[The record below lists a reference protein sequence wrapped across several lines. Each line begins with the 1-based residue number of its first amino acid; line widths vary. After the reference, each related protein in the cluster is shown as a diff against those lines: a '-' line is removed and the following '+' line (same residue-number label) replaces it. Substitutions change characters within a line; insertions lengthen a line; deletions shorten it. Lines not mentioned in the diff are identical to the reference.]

1 MIALD
6 NVSVSFGGFDL
17 LKDINFLINT
27 DDRIGLIG
35 RNGAGKT
42 TILKLIAGIMEPTGG
57 KVTLP
62 KETTIGYLPQQL
74 NLSDTNTLFN
84 EAVKAFEE
92 IITVEKVISGLNHE
106 ITLYHDYHSSE
117 YLRKLDH
124 LTEMN
129 ERYSILGGDTYRAE
143 TEQTLT
149 GLGFERCDFD
159 RPTSEFSGGWR
170 MRVELAKLLLR
181 KPDIILLDEPTNHLD
196 IESIQWLENFLKSY
210 RGAVVLVAHDKAF
223 LDSVCNRTIEI
234 SLGRIKDQ
242 RMNYSEF
249 MKWKEEQREIQS
261 AAYRNQQKMIEDTEK
276 FIERFR
282 YKATKAIQVQS
293 RIKQLEKLERIEVED
308 YEKSDLKIHFP
319 PVPHS
324 GKVVIEAK
332 NITKSYGDHLVL
344 GNIDFSIERGEKVAF
359 IGRNGE
365 GKTTLVKIILQ
376 QLEHEGNVKTGH
388 NVKTGYFAQNQAEF
402 LNEELTVLETID
414 EIAVGEVRT
423 KIRDIL
429 GAFLFSGEDA
439 DKKVKVLSGGER
451 SRLAIIR
458 LMLTPVNLLVLDE
471 PTNHFDIR
479 TKEILKEALMHFS
492 GTVIVVSHDREF
504 LDGMVECVYE
514 FRNKKIKQHLGGIYD
529 FLRRTNLES
538 MREYEFSNAD
548 NLRKD
553 SLTGEK
559 TSPVNGFD
567 FEERKD
573 INRNISRLEKRIAS
587 IEENIEKLESEIEE
601 MDRLMSLPGV
611 INDIKVFEN
620 YDNLKKELKDKVDIW
635 ESDHNA
641 LEYWKSKKTGNGQK

>member
-6 NVSVSFGGFDL
+6 RVSVSFGGFDL
-17 LKDINFLINT
+17 LKDINFLINPN
-27 DDRIGLIG
+27 DRIGLIG

-74 NLSDTNTLFN
+74 NLSDTNTLLN

-92 IITVEKVISGLNHE
+92 IITVEKVISVLYHE
-106 ITLYHDYHSSE
+106 LTLYHDYHSAA
-117 YLRKLDH
+117 YLRKLDR

-143 TEQTLT
+143 TEQALT
-149 GLGFERCDFD
+149 GLGFERSDFD

-181 KPDIILLDEPTNHLD
+181 KPGIILLDEPTNHLD
-196 IESIQWLENFLKSY
+196 IESIQWLENYLKSY
-210 RGAVVLVAHDKAF
+210 KGAVVLVSHDKAF

-249 MKWKEEQREIQS
+249 MKWKVEQLEIQS

-293 RIKQLEKLERIEVED
+293 RIKQLEKLERIEIED

-324 GKVVIEAK
+324 GKVVLEAK
-332 NITKSYGDHLVL
+332 NITKRYGDHLVL
-344 GNIDFSIERGEKVAF
+344 DNIDFSIERGARVAF

-365 GKTTLVKIILQ
+365 GKTTLVKVILQ
-376 QLEHEGNVKTGH
+376 QLEYEGHVKTGH
-388 NVKTGYFAQNQAEF
+388 NVMIGYFAQNQAEF

-439 DKKVKVLSGGER
+439 DKKVRVLSGGER
-451 SRLAIIR
+451 SRLAMIR

-479 TKEILKEALMHFS
+479 TKEILKEALIHFS

-504 LDGMVECVYE
+504 LDGMVECVFE
-514 FRNKKIKQHLGGIYD
+514 FRNKKIKQHLGGIYE
-529 FLRRTNLES
+529 FLRRKKLES
-538 MREYEFSNAD
+538 MREYEFSGVD
-548 NLRKD
+548 NMRKD
-553 SLTGEK
+553 PVSGDNTG
-559 TSPVNGFD
+559 PVNGFD
-567 FEERKD
+567 FEERKE

-587 IEENIEKLESEIEE
+587 VEESIEKLESKIEE
-601 MDRLMSLPGV
+601 MDSLMSLPGV
-611 INDIKVFEN
+611 INDPAVFED
-620 YDNLKKELKDKVDIW
+620 YDNLKKELKDTIDIW
-635 ESDHNA
+635 ESEHNA
-641 LEYWKSKKTGNGQK
+641 LEYWKSKKAGNGQK

>member
-6 NVSVSFGGFDL
+6 RVSISFGGFDL
-17 LKDINFLINT
+17 LKDINFLINP

-42 TILKLIAGIMEPTGG
+42 TILKLIAGIMEPTDGR
-57 KVTLP
+57 VTLP

-74 NLSDTNTLFN
+74 NLSDTSTLFN
-84 EAVKAFEE
+84 EAIKAFEE
-92 IITVEKVISGLNHE
+92 IIAVEKVISGLNHE
-106 ITLYHDYHSSE
+106 LTLYHDYHSPA
-117 YLRKLDH
+117 YLSKLDR

-149 GLGFERCDFD
+149 GLGFERGDFN
-159 RPTSEFSGGWR
+159 RSTSEFSGGWR

-181 KPDIILLDEPTNHLD
+181 KPGIILLDEPTNHLD

-210 RGAVVLVAHDKAF
+210 RGAVVLVSHDKAF

-249 MKWKEEQREIQS
+249 MKWKEEQLEIQS
-261 AAYRNQQKMIEDTEK
+261 AAFRNQQKMIDDTEK

-293 RIKQLEKLERIEVED
+293 RIKQLEKLERIEIDE

-324 GKVVIEAK
+324 GKVVLEAK
-332 NITKSYGDHLVL
+332 NITKRYGDHLVL
-344 GNIDFSIERGEKVAF
+344 DNIDFSIERGERVAF

-365 GKTTLVKIILQ
+365 GKTTLVRIILQ
-376 QLEHEGNVKTGH
+376 QLEYQGHVKTGH
-388 NVKTGYFAQNQAEF
+388 NVKVGYFAQNQAEF

-429 GAFLFSGEDA
+429 GAFLFSGDDA
-439 DKKVKVLSGGER
+439 DKKVRVLSGGER
-451 SRLAIIR
+451 SRLAMIR

-479 TKEILKEALMHFS
+479 TKEILKEALIHFS

-504 LDGMVECVYE
+504 LDGMVNCVYE

-529 FLRRTNLES
+529 FLRRKKLES
-538 MREYEFSNAD
+538 MREYEFSGFD
-548 NLRKD
+548 NMRKD
-553 SLTGEK
+553 PVSGDK
-559 TSPVNGFD
+559 TDQVNGFD
-567 FEERKD
+567 FEERKE

-587 IEENIEKLESEIEE
+587 VEESIDKLESKIEE
-601 MDRLMSLPGV
+601 MDSLMSLPGV
-611 INDIKVFEN
+611 INDPGIFED
-620 YDNLKKELKDKVDIW
+620 YDILKKELKETIDIW
-635 ESDHNA
+635 EREHNE
-641 LEYWKSKKTGNGQK
+641 LEYWKLKKSR